1 MTATVTYRP
10 GMAVT
15 RNSSRRHHHQFINT
29 GWSDIELHHYLSRQ
43 ATAEPP
49 LFHPTEQSMPK
60 IWRQPSTNQKHGELL
75 YYCKLIPRPPRG
87 RVHHRLIVPAV
98 HDTAYLSLL
107 SFSSSN
113 SQLRNLLMPMAL
125 VEHDTVSG
133 RAFVY
138 AILAF
143 SCLHRSGLHQQT
155 MQLKIA
161 ALRALSE
168 SAKEA
173 APMQGTIRSVHHV
186 AACMLLC
193 AFETMLPSE
202 SSGDW
207 LVYIRAAVDIAQV
220 AQLGRETAGLMN
232 DDIANLLDW
241 VFYHSTLSR
250 FAMYHWRHKSDAANH
265 SSPTGATQIESVG
278 FLKRRRYP
286 MFSR

>member
-1 MTATVTYRP
+1 M
-10 GMAVT
+10 
-15 RNSSRRHHHQFINT
+15 I
-29 GWSDIELHHYLSRQ
+29 
-43 ATAEPP
+43 
-49 LFHPTEQSMPK
+49 PT
-60 IWRQPSTNQKHGELL
+60 
-75 YYCKLIPRPPRG
+75 
-87 RVHHRLIVPAV
+87 V

-125 VEHDTVSG
+125 VDHDTVSG

-143 SCLHRSGLHQQT
+143 SCLHRSGLNQQT

-173 APMQGTIRSVHHV
+173 APMHGTIKSVHHV

-193 AFETMLPSE
+193 AFEIMLPSD

-220 AQLGRETAGLMN
+220 AQLGQETAGLMT

-250 FAMYHWRHKSDAANH
+250 FAMYHWRHRSDAAHH
-265 SSPTGATQIESVG
+265 SSPTGAIKIESVG
-278 FLKRRRYP
+278 LFKRRRYT
-286 MFSR
+286 MLSR